1 MLKHLTG
8 FSTTLKITLLVSL
21 LFLLV
26 GISGYLLM
34 VNQENIIIKN
44 HVEEACQAQNG
55 TLVVNFCCLE
65 NGNGSS

>member
-1 MLKHLTG
+1 MEKKNESKLCPK
-8 FSTTLKITLLVSL
+8 VRR
-21 LFLLV
+21 
-26 GISGYLLM
+26 M
-34 VNQENIIIKN
+34 NIIIKN